1 MFQRLIPYI
10 TFCVVLA
17 LQACNPDCTNLST
30 SNISLP
36 PGPYLANAEI
46 AINSSPSSLIKER
59 EFHLSIRKNNST
71 EIMVLDSRFEEAL
84 DAAVVLM
91 PNEVN
96 PTASILINDPDCTG
110 SLIPVGEATSL
121 QSTSFFVDN
130 PFFVTPAPPLIV
142 IPTPPPSIPGNIV
155 NAWFSPNDRKYCIW
169 FQPDYD
175 DNGDE
180 LASLT
185 RGYFEDPNDQSTRA
199 GSWELAAGCADLE
212 GTGELF
218 HLNQVTGIVD
228 KTNNIINIRIDRTSK
243 NLGFEDFEGF
253 FVDPTKMPAG
263 SDYNIGGVC
272 EGNGDAKPKL
282 MYLVSQTTKRQLL
295 LWRNA
300 D

>member
-110 SLIPVGEATSL
+110 SLIPVGQATSL
-121 QSTSFFVDN
+121 QSASFFVDN

-169 FQPDYD
+169 FKPDED
-175 DNGDE
+175 DNGNE
-180 LASLT
+180 LPTLT
-185 RGYFEDPNDQSTRA
+185 RGFFEGGERM
-199 GSWELAAGCADLE
+199 GSWELAAGCDNIE

-228 KTNNIINIRIDRTSK
+228 KTNNIINIRVDRTSK

-253 FVDPTKMPAG
+253 FVDPNKMPAG
-263 SDYNIGGVC
+263 SDYNIGGIC
-272 EGNGDAKPKL
+272 SAENGRSMPKL

-295 LWRNA
+295 LWRNL

>member
-110 SLIPVGEATSL
+110 SLIPVGQATSL
-121 QSTSFFVDN
+121 QSASFFVDN

-169 FQPDYD
+169 FKPDED
-175 DNGDE
+175 DNGNE
-180 LASLT
+180 LPTLT
-185 RGYFEDPNDQSTRA
+185 RGFFENNERM
-199 GSWELAAGCADLE
+199 GSWELAAGCDNIE

-228 KTNNIINIRIDRTSK
+228 KVNNIINIRIDRTSK

-253 FVDPTKMPAG
+253 FVDPNKMPAG
-263 SDYNIGGVC
+263 SDYNIGGIC
-272 EGNGDAKPKL
+272 AAENGRSMPKL

-295 LWRNA
+295 LWRNL

>member
-46 AINSSPSSLIKER
+46 SINSSPSSLIKER

-130 PFFVTPAPPLIV
+130 PFFVKPAPPLIV

-169 FQPDYD
+169 FKPDED
-175 DNGDE
+175 DNGNE
-180 LASLT
+180 LPTLT
-185 RGYFEDPNDQSTRA
+185 RGFFDNGERM
-199 GSWELAAGCADLE
+199 GSWELAAGCDNIE

-228 KTNNIINIRIDRTSK
+228 KVNNIINIRIDRTSK

-253 FVDPTKMPAG
+253 FVDPDKMPAG
-263 SDYNIGGVC
+263 SDYNIGGIC
-272 EGNGDAKPKL
+272 ANNGDAKPKL
-282 MYLVSQTTKRQLL
+282 MYLVSQKTKRQLL
-295 LWRNA
+295 LWRNL

>member
-46 AINSSPSSLIKER
+46 SINSSPSSLIKER

-169 FQPDYD
+169 FKPDED
-175 DNGDE
+175 DNGNE
-180 LASLT
+180 LPTLT
-185 RGYFEDPNDQSTRA
+185 RGFFDNGERM
-199 GSWELAAGCADLE
+199 GSWELAAGCDELE

-228 KTNNIINIRIDRTSK
+228 KVNNIINIRIDRTSK

-253 FVDPTKMPAG
+253 FVDPDKMPAG
-263 SDYNIGGVC
+263 SDYNIGGIC
-272 EGNGDAKPKL
+272 AATEGRTMPKL
-282 MYLVSQTTKRQLL
+282 MYLVSQKTKRQLL
-295 LWRNA
+295 LWRNL